1 MLRQTRERKKGLPA
15 TVTVALHHVRQLR
28 EHLVRC
34 SGCVMLIYDANVV
47 CACVTPRGA
56 SLLVIVNLLHGHTF
70 GGGMVVLFHTH
81 THTHVPVCL
90 YDYLTRSTMPPR
102 TKLDH
107 RNHRTARRDPETA
120 THDGQ
125 QPTARH
131 VATFTTVSVAVSG
144 AM

>member
-34 SGCVMLIYDANVV
+34 SGCVMLIYDANVI

-70 GGGMVVLFHTH
+70 GGGMVGSVGCFVP
-81 THTHVPVCL
+81 HTHVLVCL
-90 YDYLTRSTMPPR
+90 YDYLTRSTMRPAP
-102 TKLDH
+102 
-107 RNHRTARRDPETA
+107 N
-120 THDGQ
+120 
-125 QPTARH
+125 
-131 VATFTTVSVAVSG
+131 
-144 AM
+144 